1 VILKTKSGD
10 LKYPNTRLLGQ
21 AMKLKE
27 RLKRLLHDTRLGA
40 LSLGCRFPS

>member
-10 LKYPNTRLLGQ
+10 LKYPNTKLLGQ

-27 RLKRLLHDTRLGA
+27 RLKASSTTRG
-40 LSLGCRFPS
+40 